1 MKLNILKTVAI
12 FLFTAFH
19 LNAQDPI
26 FSQTFAAPNYFNPA
40 LSGAFDGSYQLSTL
54 YREQWRGTEAPFTS
68 YMLNI
73 QGKFDVSYSKT
84 YTPDVIGVGLI
95 FMSDVVDHFGISTNE
110 IRLVGS
116 YNKSLNKNSN
126 QYLSIGFSGGVIQ
139 KTINYDNL
147 TFEDQFDQLNGYNLT
162 TGEVLPPN
170 NIGVGDLTL
179 GINYA
184 VSPNDRTRFYAG
196 VAFHHVTNPNVSF
209 FKRETNINP
218 AINTDAFLGEKLVFY
233 AGSKNYLNEE
243 IYLTPRILVAR
254 QLDNLEI
261 TPGTN
266 VGIPLSF
273 ASEIIFGAAL
283 RVLDHADA
291 IGPSAVILMTAF
303 QYKDFQFGLSYDA
316 NLQDIAKDRTGLD
329 AFELSIR
336 FNGSY
341 SNDVDICPT
350 F

>member
-12 FLFTAFH
+12 FLFTAFQ
-19 LNAQDPI
+19 LQAQDPI

-40 LSGAFDGSYQLSTL
+40 LSGAFDGGYQLSTL
-54 YREQWRGTEAPFTS
+54 YREQWRGSEAPFTT

-73 QGKFDVSYSKT
+73 QGKFDISYNKT
-84 YTPDVIGVGLI
+84 YTPDIIGVGLI

-110 IRLVGS
+110 FRLVGS

-126 QYLSIGFSGGVIQ
+126 QYLSIGFSGGIIQ

-147 TFEDQFDQLNGYNLT
+147 TFEDQFDQLNGYTLA
-162 TGEVLPPN
+162 TGEVFPPN
-170 NIGVGDLTL
+170 NLGVGDLTL

-196 VAFHHVTNPNVSF
+196 VAFHHIANPNVSF
-209 FKRETNINP
+209 FNRETNLNP
-218 AINTDAFLGEKLVFY
+218 AIDAEALIGDKLVFY
-233 AGSKNYLNEE
+233 GGSKNYLNEE
-243 IYLTPRILVAR
+243 IYLTPRILVAN

-261 TPGTN
+261 TPGVN

-273 ASEIIFGAAL
+273 ASEFIAGAAL
-283 RVLDHADA
+283 RVLDHSDGIA
-291 IGPSAVILMTAF
+291 PSAAILMTAIQF
-303 QYKDFQFGLSYDA
+303 KDFQFGFSYDV
-316 NLQDIAKDRTGLD
+316 NLQDVARDRTGLD
-329 AFELSIR
+329 AFEISIR

-341 SNDVDICPT
+341 SNEIDICPT